1 MSTPPQF
8 LTDFINNMNKLKQM
22 NQNVQKTVDDK
33 KNFNTTLTNRLKNIN
48 ILIQKLATD
57 INNLKAKVDGLQGQV
72 DTNSNAIGD
81 KDKQIADLAQKM
93 KTLEAEKASL
103 TQQLADLQNKTNA
116 EKADLQKRIND
127 SEAKLRALTD
137 QNAIL
142 DDRAKALDA
151 ELKSKGDLPRQHAE
165 EIKKQADG
173 FKQELEKQRL
183 ANQAEIDKL
192 NAKIKSDEAAIQN
205 LQKQLQDKTN
215 EAASHA
221 QNVSNAQNQCQ
232 GQIAQL
238 TTEKNKLIAENN
250 DLIER
255 IKEANAAI
263 IQALTNLQA
272 LTDSAPNVQNQKEL
286 EDLLSQIEASIMAI
300 NTAMQTGQPA
310 AVSPNRAEINVL
322 DETGNPFTG
331 IRKIQQQIALS
342 KLQEKLSKESL
353 PARQQKLKNAIAF
366 IQNNKANPATIENYL
381 RKETFKFQKGN
392 NEVTFGGKKR
402 SSTKTKK
409 AKTQR
414 GGYTYKNS
422 KRRSLHSSPRSVSVS
437 GRGRRVSKK

>member
-1 MSTPPQF
+1 MSNPPQF

-22 NQNVQKTVDDK
+22 NQTVQKTIDDK
-33 KNFNTTLTNRLKNIN
+33 KNFNATLTNRLKNIN

-72 DTNSNAIGD
+72 NTNSSAIGD
-81 KDKQIADLAQKM
+81 KDKQIADLTQKM
-93 KTLEAEKASL
+93 KTLEADKAAL

-116 EKADLQKRIND
+116 EKGDLQKRIND
-127 SEAKLRALTD
+127 AEAKLRALID

-183 ANQAEIDKL
+183 ANQAEMDKL

-221 QNVSNAQNQCQ
+221 QKVSSAQNQCQ

-238 TTEKNKLIAENN
+238 TTEKNKLMAENN

-272 LTDSAPNVQNQKEL
+272 LTESAPNIQNQKEL
-286 EDLLSQIEASIMAI
+286 EDLLGQIEASIMAI

-310 AVSPNRAEINVL
+310 ASPNRTEINVL
-322 DETGNPFTG
+322 DESGNPFTG
-331 IRKIQQQIALS
+331 LRKIQQQIALS
-342 KLQEKLSKESL
+342 KLQEKLSKETL

-366 IQNNKANPATIENYL
+366 IQNNKANPATIEKYL
-381 RKETFKFQKGN
+381 QKETFKFQKGN
-392 NEVTFGGKKR
+392 NEVTFGGKR
-402 SSTKTKK
+402 SKK
-409 AKTQR
+409 NKKQR
-414 GGYTYKNS
+414 GGFTYKNS
-422 KRRSLHSSPRSVSVS
+422 KRKSIRTSPRSVSVS
-437 GRGRRVSKK
+437 GRGRRHTKK